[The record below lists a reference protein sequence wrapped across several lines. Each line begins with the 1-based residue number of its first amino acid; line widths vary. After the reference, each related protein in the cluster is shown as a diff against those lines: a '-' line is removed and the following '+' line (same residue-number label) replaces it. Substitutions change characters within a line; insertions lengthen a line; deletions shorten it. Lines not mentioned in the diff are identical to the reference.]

1 MGEAGPLDAQSLP
14 RVLELAAS
22 KAADF
27 TAFNNSGKAPDLNTL
42 GSNLYLEGE
51 VMREKLT
58 FPQAVL
64 IISDEN
70 PGAQRLAGEV
80 QTKYPDLVLTTHEKV
95 NLQLKPV
102 GRSFVR
108 SGTANRRSA
117 WKRDLAAGGDG
128 SGERNRF
135 YLLYLNNLTWLGAP
149 GIKLAE
155 QVPRPPHVGR
165 TPSHAP
171 SAPCAAPLQPR
182 CSPTAAPLQPRCSDS
197 SPSRFCT
204 PGAGR
209 AEGGYLYHPRARER
223 PGAGRLR
230 IRDLLPHDTAG
241 LCSYSYHPHAT

>member
-1 MGEAGPLDAQSLP
+1 
-14 RVLELAAS
+14 VLELAAS

-42 GSNLYLEGE
+42 GSNLYMPGE
-51 VMREKLT
+51 VMRETLT

-95 NLQLKPV
+95 GLQLKPV

-135 YLLYLNNLTWLGAP
+135 YLLYLNDLTWLGAP

-155 QVPRPPHVGR
+155 QVPRPPHAGR

-171 SAPCAAPLQPR
+171 SAPCA
-182 CSPTAAPLQPRCSDS
+182 
-197 SPSRFCT
+197 
-204 PGAGR
+204 
-209 AEGGYLYHPRARER
+209 
-223 PGAGRLR
+223 
-230 IRDLLPHDTAG
+230 
-241 LCSYSYHPHAT
+241 